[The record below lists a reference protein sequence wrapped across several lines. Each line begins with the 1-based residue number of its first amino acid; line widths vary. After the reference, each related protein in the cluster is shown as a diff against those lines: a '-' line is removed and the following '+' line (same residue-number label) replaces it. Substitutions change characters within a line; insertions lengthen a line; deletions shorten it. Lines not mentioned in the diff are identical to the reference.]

1 MSFFKRNK
9 LAIILFMGAIIWLL
23 YVVIQDSIKF
33 GISRTDPILLFYHI
47 FSDLDLYFFP
57 VIAPLFVII
66 PTVWNFHKELNSGY
80 IKNCLTR
87 LEYKKYIR
95 RLYLR
100 SLKNCWVVPI
110 FVVVAFLICCFLTK
124 GFNVGSEIDLYGHYF
139 SPNPEYVKNI
149 SVFMMVFIIN
159 IVLHSIFYAN
169 ISLFYCKKNSNL
181 LVNIILSYLTFFVID
196 IIMEVFVG
204 AYLCSRILD
213 IHYVADTVNL
223 FVIWQYDKVISL
235 SATVIYSILLVGVS
249 LLVLFFIY
257 RDRER
262 TVIAI
267 EK

>member
-1 MSFFKRNK
+1 MNIFKRNK
-9 LAIILFMGAIIWLL
+9 LAIILFMIAIVWLL

-33 GISRTDPILLFYHI
+33 GISRNDPILLFYHI

-57 VIAPLFVII
+57 LISPLFVII
-66 PTVWNFHKELNSGY
+66 PTVWQFHRELNSGY
-80 IKNCLTR
+80 ITNCLTR
-87 LEYKKYIR
+87 MEYKKYIKK
-95 RLYLR
+95 LYLK
-100 SLKNCWVVPI
+100 SVKNFWVVPV
-110 FVVVAFLICCFLTK
+110 FVIVAFLICCFLTK
-124 GFNVGSEIDLYGHYF
+124 GFNVGSELEMYGRYF

-149 SVFMMVFIIN
+149 AVFMLVFITN
-159 IVLHSIFYAN
+159 IILHSIFYAN

-196 IIMEVFVG
+196 IFMEVFVG
-204 AYLCSRILD
+204 AYLCARVLD
-213 IHYVADTVNL
+213 IHYVGDTLNL

-235 SATVIYSILLVGVS
+235 LATVIYAIILVIAS
-249 LLVLFFIY
+249 LIVLFFIY